1 MCGIKKLED
10 EVLNLIIEK
19 HHKDKQKKCF
29 SLDID
34 EYRKKIIAKHA
45 RISYIDIEDQ
55 LKKKEKEFLLEISDI
70 GALDIKFDPSTEQ
83 KMIIPNPTS
92 NISDR
97 LN

>member
-1 MCGIKKLED
+1 MFEIDPMCGTKKLED

-55 LKKKEKEFLLEISDI
+55 LKKK
-70 GALDIKFDPSTEQ
+70 
-83 KMIIPNPTS
+83 
-92 NISDR
+92 
-97 LN
+97 